1 MNINII
7 RVVNHT
13 REISKMENTEF
24 RKYLVRR
31 LYLQKKTQFE
41 IVDALTEAGCVN
53 PSGKPWS
60 QQLISKDIKEFE
72 ATFTEKNVEQLVEIK
87 FKKFFEL
94 EEIQRLC
101 IEKNDMKNALQA
113 IKQQVELLGLN
124 SPLRSEISFSTNAQ
138 DDILKKL
145 DSYLI
150 KND

>member
-1 MNINII
+1 MI

-31 LYLQKKTQFE
+31 LYLQKKTKFE

-60 QQLISKDIKEFE
+60 QQIISIDIKEFE

-145 DSYLI
+145 DSYLV